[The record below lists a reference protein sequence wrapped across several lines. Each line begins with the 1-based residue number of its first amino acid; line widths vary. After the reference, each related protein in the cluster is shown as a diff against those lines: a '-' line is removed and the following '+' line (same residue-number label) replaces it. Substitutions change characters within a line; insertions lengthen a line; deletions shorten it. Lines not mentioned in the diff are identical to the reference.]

1 MNLLRRQLSGRE
13 LSPPELEVLR
23 AAADGL
29 SAHETATRLVKSPHT
44 IITQRRTV
52 EAKLGA
58 RNLVHAVA
66 IAYQRRLL

>member
-1 MNLLRRQLSGRE
+1 MTLLQRRLGGRK

-29 SAHETATRLVKSPHT
+29 SARETATRLVKSPHT
-44 IITQRRTV
+44 VITQRRTV
-52 EAKLGA
+52 EAKLEA